1 MLTLVWPWMLILT
14 PLPWL
19 YRRWRKALPG
29 QGKALFAP
37 IYAGIG
43 DNQTS
48 GSGFNKQLLRWLLLS
63 LLWLSLVLG
72 ASRPQWVGEAQ
83 ALPASGRDL
92 LLAVDISGS
101 MEEPDMPIDN
111 QLVDRLTVVKTVV
124 GEFVQRRQGDRLGLI
139 LFGTNA
145 YLQTPLTFDRKTV
158 ETLLKEAMIGFAG
171 EQTAI
176 GDAIGLAVKRMKERP
191 ENARVLILLTDGA
204 NTSGEVDPLK
214 AAQLAATYGVKIY
227 TIGIGADEIL
237 RRTLFGVRRI
247 NPSVDLDE
255 DTLRQIAERTGGQY
269 FRARNPEEL
278 VRIYTDLDRLEPI
291 AQEDEIIHPT
301 KALFHWPLMIAL
313 ASSFILALLSTRG
326 KPHA

>member
-1 MLTLVWPWMLILT
+1 MLTLVWPWMLMLI

-19 YRRWRKALPG
+19 YRRWRKALSG
-29 QGKALFAP
+29 QGAALFAP
-37 IYAGIG
+37 GYAGIG
-43 DNQTS
+43 DGQAS
-48 GSGFNKQLLRWLLLS
+48 GSGFKKQPLHWLLLS
-63 LLWLSLVLG
+63 LLWLSLVLA
-72 ASRPQWVGEAQ
+72 ASRPQWVGEAV

-101 MEEPDMPIDN
+101 MEEADMPVND
-111 QLVDRLTVVKTVV
+111 QLVDRLSVVKTVV

-145 YLQTPLTFDRKTV
+145 YLQSPLTFDRKTV
-158 ETLLKEAMIGFAG
+158 ETLLNEALIGFAG

-176 GDAIGLAVKRMKERP
+176 GDAIGLAVKRLKERP
-191 ENARVLILLTDGA
+191 AKARVLILLTDGA
-204 NTSGEVDPLK
+204 NTSGEVDPFK
-214 AAQLAATYGVKIY
+214 AAQLAAAYEVKIH

-255 DTLRQIAERTGGQY
+255 DTLREIAESTGGQY

-278 VRIYTDLDRLEPI
+278 VQIYANLDRLEPI
-291 AQEDEIIHPT
+291 AQEDEIIRPS
-301 KALFHWPLMIAL
+301 KALFHWPLAVAL
-313 ASSFILALLSTRG
+313 TSSFVLTLLFTRS
-326 KPHA
+326 KIHA